1 MADKQRSSNPLGSIF
16 LILLAVIMIARTSRD
31 IAFYFNKSVVT
42 VNNPADV
49 EKLRDN
55 ANAEIRLG
63 LDFKQAH
70 AVSYLSQREFL
81 LIPFSGVG
89 YRLMYVIEG
98 PLTDKLVTGLQP
110 PYKGRVVA
118 KDLSDSWRVYD
129 KRMKLKS
136 IFARDRI
143 TIPDD
148 AMLVYDA
155 PKKFPN
161 LWVLFLFGLAIAY
174 LLFKAYS
181 LVRFLRQRNTSQSG
195 TGAPPVVEVSRR

>member
-1 MADKQRSSNPLGSIF
+1 MADKQRSSNPLGSVV
-16 LILLAVIMIARTSRD
+16 LIALAVIMIAKTSRD
-31 IAFYFNKSVVT
+31 IAFYFNKCVVA

-63 LDFKQAH
+63 LDFKQAY

-89 YRLMYVIEG
+89 YKLMYVIEG
-98 PLTDKLVTGLQP
+98 PLTDKLMAALQP
-110 PYKGRVVA
+110 PYKGRVVT
-118 KDLSDSWRVYD
+118 KDFSDSWDVYD
-129 KRMKLKS
+129 KPMKLKS
-136 IFARDRI
+136 IFGRDRI

-155 PKKFPN
+155 PKEFPN

-181 LVRFLRQRNTSQSG
+181 LVRFLRQRNTRQGG
-195 TGAPPVVEVSRR
+195 TGAPPVLDAPR